1 MEKQYFI
8 RKNIDNKY
16 TNKLDQM
23 LHEAFEKYNLHTIN
37 ESDVEVFDNEHEFIV
52 NKYQMAGGRAT
63 VPRYYRHKPRYG
75 SDSILIVISDS
86 LHYILDPIKGT
97 ITL

>member
-1 MEKQYFI
+1 MEKTYFI
-8 RKNIDNKY
+8 RKQLDNQPK
-16 TNKLDQM
+16 NKIDQM
-23 LHEAFEKYNLHTIN
+23 LHEAFEKYNLHLIS
-37 ESDVEVFDNEHEFIV
+37 ESDLEVFDQEHEFVV